1 MTKVAIHVENGKVTI
16 MLGGHSTPT
25 TASGTVVD
33 EGRVGEVNNGAQGGE
48 GSCEGTDTGGG
59 GPGHA
64 GCLVIGP
71 IVIPNSLRSGDGT
84 GGEGSCEGTDT
95 GGEGSCEGTDTGG
108 GGPGHSG
115 CVVIGPIV
123 FCGNSGG
130 GASTSATP
138 IDINPE

>member
-1 MTKVAIHVENGKVTI
+1 MTKVAIQVENGKVTI
-16 MLGGHSTPT
+16 MLGGHSAPL
-25 TASGTVVD
+25 TATGPVVD
-33 EGRVGEVNNGAQGGE
+33 EGTVGEVNDNAEGGDS
-48 GSCEGTDTGGG
+48 SCEGTETGGG
-59 GPGHA
+59 GPGS

-71 IVIPNSLRSGDGT
+71 IVIPNSLRSSAGDAT
-84 GGEGSCEGTDT
+84 GGDSSCEGT
-95 GGEGSCEGTDTGG
+95 ETGG
-108 GGPGHSG
+108 GGLGHSG